1 MWSICSTLSRK
12 TPDNLYE
19 KALWLACALWMV
31 VIAFSAAA
39 QEVPYRIL
47 KTIRPG
53 GAGSFD
59 YVYADEAG
67 ICQ

>member
-1 MWSICSTLSRK
+1 
-12 TPDNLYE
+12 
-19 KALWLACALWMV
+19 MV